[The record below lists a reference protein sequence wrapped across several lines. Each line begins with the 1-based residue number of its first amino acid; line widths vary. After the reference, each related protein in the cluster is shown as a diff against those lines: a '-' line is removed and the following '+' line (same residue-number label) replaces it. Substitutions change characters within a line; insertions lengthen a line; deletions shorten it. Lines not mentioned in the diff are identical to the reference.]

1 MGCSMVFSSLAFLF
15 FFLPSVLFF
24 YYLVPQKHLAARNG
38 VLLAFSLFFYFYG
51 EPRLIVLL
59 LLSILINYVFGLLM
73 RSPHKKAWLVLC
85 IVINVAMLGIY
96 KYLNFFISTANSL
109 FGAAIP
115 LTNIVMPIGISFY
128 TFQALSY
135 VIDVYRRDAW
145 PQKNPFSLALYV
157 SMFPQ
162 LIAGPIVRYHDVDK
176 QIAQREHKAAVFS
189 EGIDRFIYGL
199 SKKVLLSNVFAQ
211 IADGIF
217 TLPADDLTCLL
228 AWFGAAAYTLQI
240 YYDFSGYSDMAIGLG
255 KMFGFRF
262 LENFNY
268 PYISRSVTEFWRR
281 WHMSL
286 STWFRDYVY
295 IPLGGNRCSA
305 RRHIFNLLVVWGLTG
320 FWHGANFTFL
330 AWGLYFGVLLIIEK
344 YALADLLNRLPR
356 PLTHLYA
363 LFFIVIGWVLFRS
376 DSLSYALSYLQV
388 MFTPSLAV
396 DPLILEYCMRFWPYL
411 LCGVV
416 LSAPLYQLISK
427 KKIYTV
433 LSYPLMAALF
443 VLCVMSLLNNSYNP
457 FIYFRF

>member
-1 MGCSMVFSSLAFLF
+1 MVFSSLIFLF
-15 FFLPSVLFF
+15 FFLPAVLLC
-24 YYLVPQKHLAARNG
+24 YYIVPQRHLAVRNG

-59 LLSILINYVFGLLM
+59 LVSIFVNFIFGLLM
-73 RSPHKKAWLVLC
+73 RSPHRKIWLTLC
-85 IVINVAMLGIY
+85 VIFNIAMLGVC
-96 KYLNFFISTANSL
+96 KYLNFFISAANSL
-109 FGAAIP
+109 FGTSLP
-115 LTNIVMPIGISFY
+115 LTGIVMPIGISFY

-135 VIDVYRRDAW
+135 VIDVYRREAW

-162 LIAGPIVRYHDVDK
+162 LIAGPIVRYRDVDE
-176 QIAQREHKAAVFS
+176 QIAQRTHTASVFS
-189 EGIDRFIYGL
+189 AGIDRFVYGL

-211 IADGIF
+211 IADGVF
-217 TLPADDLTCLL
+217 GRPTAELTSPL
-228 AWFGAAAYTLQI
+228 AWFGAIAYTLQI

-255 KMFGFRF
+255 QMFGFHF

-295 IPLGGNRCSA
+295 IPLGGNRCPA

-330 AWGLYFGVLLIIEK
+330 AWGLYFGVLLIVEK
-344 YALADLLNRLPR
+344 YALARVLDRLPR
-356 PLTHLYA
+356 ILTHVYA

-376 DSLSYALSYLQV
+376 DTLSYALDYLQV
-388 MFTPSLAV
+388 MFTPSLTT
-396 DPLILEYCMRFWPYL
+396 DPLATEYLMRFWPYL
-411 LCGVV
+411 LFGVV
-416 LSAPLYQLISK
+416 LSAPLYQRIAKSRA
-427 KKIYTV
+427 YAV
-433 LSYPLMAALF
+433 LRYPLLAVLF
-443 VLCVMSLLNNSYNP
+443 VLCVMSLLTNSYNP

>member
-1 MGCSMVFSSLAFLF
+1 MVFSSLIFLF
-15 FFLPSVLFF
+15 FFLPAVLFF
-24 YYLVPQKHLAARNG
+24 YYIVPQKWLAARNG
-38 VLLAFSLFFYFYG
+38 VLLIFSLFFYFYG
-51 EPRLIVLL
+51 EPRLILL
-59 LLSILINYVFGLLM
+59 LFASILINYFFGLLM
-73 RSPHKKAWLVLC
+73 RSPYKKIWLTLC
-85 IVINVAMLGIY
+85 IILNVLMLGVY
-96 KYLNFFISTANSL
+96 KYLNFFITTANNL
-109 FGAAIP
+109 FGVSVP
-115 LTNIVMPIGISFY
+115 LLNIVMPIGISFY

-145 PQKNPFSLALYV
+145 PQKNPFSLALYI

-162 LIAGPIVRYHDVDK
+162 LIAGPIVRYRDVDE
-176 QIAQREHKAAVFS
+176 QLSQREHKASVFA
-189 EGIDRFIYGL
+189 EGIDRFVYGL
-199 SKKVLLSNVFAQ
+199 AKKVLLSNVFAQ

-217 TLPADDLTCLL
+217 QRPADDLTFLL

-305 RRHIFNLLVVWGLTG
+305 KRHIFNLLVVWGLTG

-344 YALADLLNRLPR
+344 YTLTKILDKLPR
-356 PLTHLYA
+356 VITHIYA
-363 LFFIVIGWVLFRS
+363 LFFIIIGWVLFRS
-376 DSLSYALSYLQV
+376 DSLSYALEYLQV
-388 MFTPSLAV
+388 MFRPSLTV
-396 DPLILEYCMRFWPYL
+396 DPMIVEYCLRFWPYL
-411 LCGVV
+411 LGGVI
-416 LSAPLYQLISK
+416 LSAPLYQVVARK
-427 KKIYTV
+427 KNFSI
-433 LSYPLMAALF
+433 LSYPLIAVLF
-443 VLCVMSLLNNSYNP
+443 VLCVMSLLTNSYNP